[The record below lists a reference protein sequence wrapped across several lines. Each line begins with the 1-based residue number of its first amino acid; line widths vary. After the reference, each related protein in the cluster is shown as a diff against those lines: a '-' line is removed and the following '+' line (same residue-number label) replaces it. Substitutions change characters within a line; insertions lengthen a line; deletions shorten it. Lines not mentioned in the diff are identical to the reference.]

1 MNFLRMLIKYPSA
14 FVGTLII
21 VLLLALAFYAP
32 FAIPY
37 DEAVL
42 LWRGGEATT
51 EEIPKTARPVWV
63 NYLGDNNLPETI
75 VLDSSQDGALKTRTE
90 LSETLTDVVISFP
103 IEYNYDDFPQ
113 ELLIFFNAEFE
124 EKRPLVEMTWS
135 TPDGR
140 EIDFDDMTVDGV
152 ATYYVEQDEKLAR
165 DFEGQNPLHI
175 LFADPNRDPALEQPT
190 VLQGTYEL
198 RVAGL
203 VFEDEADLD
212 AKMIAYGQVYGLAGT
227 DHKRRDL
234 MTALLWGAPIALLLG
249 LVVTVISGGA
259 SLIIAAVSVWYGG
272 WVDAL
277 IQRITEVNMTLPGL
291 SILIMVATFY
301 SRSIWVIFGILT
313 LLSIFS
319 SGIKSSRAL
328 FLQVKESPFI
338 EAAQTYGAG
347 SMRIIM
353 RYMIP
358 RIVPTL
364 IPGLVGAIPGIVFT
378 EATLSILGLGDPLL
392 PTWGKVLS
400 DARANGALFQGNY
413 YWVLLPSALLM
424 LTGLGF
430 AMVGFAL
437 DRVFNPR
444 LRDV

>member
-1 MNFLRMLIKYPSA
+1 MNFLRTLIKYPSA
-14 FVGTLII
+14 FAGVFII
-21 VLLLALAFYAP
+21 LLLIGLAIYAP

-37 DEAVL
+37 GEAIK
-42 LWRGGEATT
+42 LWRGGESTT
-51 EEIPKTARPVWV
+51 QEIPKTARPAWV
-63 NYLGDNNLPETI
+63 NYFGNNLPETI
-75 VLDSSQDGALKTRTE
+75 ILDSSNDGAVKERTE

-113 ELLIFFNAEFE
+113 ELLIFFDATFE
-124 EKRPLVEMTWS
+124 EKRPLVEMTWI

-140 EIDFDDMTVDGV
+140 EIDFDDMTIDGS

-165 DFEGQNPLHI
+165 QFDGENIIQA
-175 LFADPNRDPALEQPT
+175 LFADPNSDPTLDKPT

-198 RVAGL
+198 RVLGL
-203 VFEDEADLD
+203 VFEEEADID

-234 MTALLWGAPIALLLG
+234 MTALLWGAPIALILG
-249 LVVTVISGGA
+249 LVVTIISGGA
-259 SLIIAAVSVWYGG
+259 SLIIAAIGVWYGG

-277 IQRITEVNMTLPGL
+277 IQRVTEVNMTLPGL

-301 SRSIWVIFGILT
+301 SRSIWVIFGVLT

-319 SGIKSSRAL
+319 GGIKSSRAL

-358 RIVPTL
+358 RIIPTL

-400 DARANGALFQGNY
+400 DARFNGALFQGNY
-413 YWVLLPSALLM
+413 YWVLLPSVLLM

>member
-1 MNFLRMLIKYPSA
+1 MKRFFSIVRRYPSA
-14 FVGTLII
+14 GVGSLVI
-21 VLLLALAFYAP
+21 LLLVVLAIYAP
-32 FAIPY
+32 IALPY
-37 DEAVL
+37 DEAIR
-42 LWRGGEATT
+42 LWRGGESVWQET
-51 EEIPKTARPVWV
+51 PKNARPAWY
-63 NYLGDNNLPETI
+63 NLLGYNLPETI
-75 VLDSSQDGALKTRTE
+75 ILDSRLDEELKERTI
-90 LSETLTDVVISFP
+90 LSESLTDVVISFTFD
-103 IEYNYDDFPQ
+103 YTYDGFPQ
-113 ELLIFFNAEFE
+113 ELLIFFDAEFE
-124 EKRPLVEMTWS
+124 EKRPLVEMIWI

-140 EIDFDDMTVDGV
+140 EIELSNLTVQGRQ
-152 ATYYVEQDEKLAR
+152 TYYLAQDEKLAR
-165 DFEGQNPLHI
+165 EFAGENLIHVLFGDPGSNLRTPLKG
-175 LFADPNRDPALEQPT
+175 EYQ
-190 VLQGTYEL
+190 L
-198 RVAGL
+198 RAMGL
-203 VFEDEADLD
+203 VFEDEADID

-234 MTALLWGAPIALLLG
+234 TVALLWGAPIALALG
-249 LVVTVISGGA
+249 LVVSLISGGS
-259 SLIIAAVSVWYGG
+259 SLIIAAIGVWFGG

-277 IQRITEVNMTLPGL
+277 IQRITEINMTLPGL
-291 SILIMVATFY
+291 SILIMIATFY
-301 SRSIWVIFGILT
+301 SRSIWVMFSVLT

-319 SGIKSSRAL
+319 GGIKTSRAL

-392 PTWGKVLS
+392 PTWGKILN
-400 DARANGALFQGNY
+400 DARVNGALFQGQY
-413 YWVLLPSALLM
+413 YWVLEPSILLM

-444 LRDV
+444 LREI